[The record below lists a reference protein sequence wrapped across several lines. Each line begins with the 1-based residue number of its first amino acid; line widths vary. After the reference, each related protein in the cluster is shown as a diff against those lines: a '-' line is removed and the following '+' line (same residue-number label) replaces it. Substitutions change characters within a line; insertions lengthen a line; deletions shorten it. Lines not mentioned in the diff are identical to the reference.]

1 MTLWEAILYNPFTW
15 ILILLFVL
23 IFWSWFLWWFRNTFR
38 FEGSWKKLDK
48 SIHWKDKK
56 RKWKV

>member
-48 SIHWKDKK
+48 SIHFKK
-56 RKWKV
+56 KK